1 MGYLSDQFGR
11 RYMLLLSY
19 TAMTIIAVLTGFVAT
34 DVQLF
39 VLRALNGVASG
50 AVGTLVNA
58 ALSDYTPLNT
68 RGKYQGL
75 QGVTVFIGG
84 PIGMVGGAALAS
96 IGQWRVLYYG
106 IEAPFCFMSLVMA
119 YFWCPANL
127 APPTL
132 GEIWSSIKTIDYL
145 GILSLSAAVVSGLI
159 VLSQAGR
166 QWPIG
171 DPRIIALLVICA
183 ISTTAFLWSGFLYR
197 QIRPVIPFSI
207 FRNRTVSTIL
217 VQQFLVGT
225 VYWAFL
231 YFIPTYL
238 QFIHALNPL
247 KSALC
252 MLPWLFVHGFWM
264 TASGEVMTLH
274 LPFGNRARQISYGPM
289 MWFGFACL
297 TAACAGI
304 SVARTTAT
312 VVGLEVLFAM
322 GTGSV
327 FQNSVAAL
335 QSHTDQDES
344 AVVCGV
350 RSMVR
355 GIGGSVGSAIG
366 SVVITH
372 VLKSDLPDNWK
383 ALGAS
388 TFSKPPYDRMSSGD
402 AAQTVL
408 AYEHAFG
415 WVFLVGA
422 IAMAL
427 CFLLCAVISD
437 HGLQREEIQ
446 QKERRMSAE
455 HL

>member
-19 TAMTIIAVLTGFVAT
+19 AAMTIIALLTGFVAS

-58 ALSDYTPLNT
+58 ALSDYTPLDT

-84 PIGMVGGAALAS
+84 PIGMIGGAALAS
-96 IGQWRVLYYG
+96 IGSWRVLYYG
-106 IEAPFCFMSLVMA
+106 IEAPFCFLSLVMA

-127 APPTL
+127 PPPTL
-132 GEIWSSIKTIDYL
+132 TEIWESIKTIDYL
-145 GILSLSAAVVSGLI
+145 GILSISTAVVSGLI

-166 QWPIG
+166 QWPID
-171 DPRIIALLVICA
+171 DPRIIALLVVCG

-197 QIRPVIPFSI
+197 QIRPVIPFRM
-207 FRNRTVSTIL
+207 FRNRTVSVIV

-238 QFIHALNPL
+238 QFIHGMNPL
-247 KSALC
+247 QSGIH

-274 LPFGNRARQISYGPM
+274 IGSRQISYGPI

-297 TAACAGI
+297 TAACGGI
-304 SVARTTAT
+304 SAARTTAA
-312 VVGLEVLFAM
+312 VVGLEVLFAF

-335 QSHTDQDES
+335 QSHTEQDES

-366 SVVITH
+366 SVIITH
-372 VLKSDLPDNWK
+372 VLRSDLPENWK
-383 ALGAS
+383 SLGTS
-388 TFSKPPYDRMSSGD
+388 TFSKPPYDRMSQAD
-402 AAQTVL
+402 AKQTVF

-415 WVFLVGA
+415 WVFLIGA

-427 CFLLCAVISD
+427 CFLICALISD
-437 HGLQREEIQ
+437 HGLQREEIK

-455 HL
+455 HI